1 MSKSFLICCVLG
13 LFAGAC
19 VAAVQVD
26 VLVAYDTTSAAWL
39 AAADRTIPAFATE
52 QVDRAN
58 EVLSNS
64 GLSEV
69 FSFRLVGTFA
79 GRFSH
84 DQSKRIDSTLS
95 LATESSD
102 AVWSELRSEREAVG
116 ADIVMII
123 VDKGSSSGMVGHS
136 NAMEPFV
143 STDNGAFERQWG
155 LDFKV
160 ADQWLAWFA
169 DRAYGICDIPSADT
183 GNVFVHEIGHI
194 MGAGHS
200 ELISPSYDEPGPQLF
215 KYSSAMM
222 YKGSDG
228 SYYATVMGYNATGYG
243 DSANYE
249 VLPCFSSPELT
260 NAATGEPLG
269 DATHDNVE
277 TLKKTAS
284 VVAAFR
290 NSTVSP
296 VTPDTPSSPSDTP
309 SSPSDTPSSPVIP
322 SVVGSFASKT
332 TAYGALQDAYGPVGI
347 ATFIVSPTKNG
358 VSKVAGTIIGIDG
371 KKRKVKGGKLQVVS
385 VGGVARVVLDGVS
398 VPGYNGLLHVVIG
411 SDGSLSD
418 GTLGA
423 MSLTNANVG
432 AKDGSA
438 LAFCLDERI
447 DAIAGNAV
455 LDSVD
460 YNGRHYPVLPV
471 EGGEM
476 PVSVSGGKWTVVA
489 KAGKLKAKKNGATGV
504 LDIIAD
510 VGVDGSKT
518 NLSGLKL
525 SYSKAGTFKG
535 GFTAYALTPGK
546 LLKYKFAVKGIVVDG
561 VGIGEA
567 ECKKCNM
574 KVGVTVR

>member
-1 MSKSFLICCVLG
+1 MSKRFLACCAFG
-13 LFAGAC
+13 LFVNVC
-19 VAAVQVD
+19 VAALQVD

-39 AAADRTIPAFATE
+39 AAAGRTMSDFSSE

-64 GLSEV
+64 GLLET

-79 GRFSH
+79 GKFSH

-102 AVWSELRSEREAVG
+102 AVWSELRSERESVG
-116 ADIVMII
+116 ADIVMIF
-123 VDKGSSSGMVGHS
+123 VEKGSSSGMVGHS
-136 NAMEPFV
+136 NAMEPYV
-143 STDNGAFERQWG
+143 STDNGAYERQWG
-155 LDFKV
+155 LDFEV
-160 ADQWLAWFA
+160 ADQWLVWFA
-169 DRAYGICDIPSADT
+169 NRAYGICDIASADK
-183 GNVFVHEIGHI
+183 GNVFVHEMGHI

-200 ELISPSYDEPGPQLF
+200 ELISASYDEPGPQLF

-243 DSANYE
+243 DSAYYE

-290 NSTVSP
+290 NSKVSP
-296 VTPDTPSSPSDTP
+296 STPDTPSPTPDTP
-309 SSPSDTPSSPVIP
+309 SPTPDTPPSPVIP
-322 SVVGSFASKT
+322 SVAGSFASKT

-347 ATFIVSPTKNG
+347 ATFTVSPTKNG
-358 VSKVAGTIIGIDG
+358 VSKVAGAIIGMDG

-385 VGGVARVVLDGVS
+385 VDGIAQVVLDGVS
-398 VPGYNGLLHVVIG
+398 VAGYDGLLHVVIG
-411 SDGSLSD
+411 SDGTLSD
-418 GTLGA
+418 GTLGT
-423 MSLTNANVG
+423 MSLTNAKVG
-432 AKDGSA
+432 AEDGSA

-447 DAIAGNAV
+447 GSIAGSAV

-460 YNGRHYPVLPV
+460 YNGRSYPVLPV
-471 EGGEM
+471 EGSEV
-476 PVSVSGGKWTVVA
+476 PVAVSGGKWTVVA
-489 KAGKLKAKKNGATGV
+489 KAGKLKAKKNRATGV

-510 VGVDGSKT
+510 VGADGSKP

-535 GFTAYALTPGK
+535 GCTVYALTPGK
-546 LLKYKFAVKGIVVDG
+546 LLKYKFTIKGIVVN
-561 VGIGEA
+561 GIGIGKA
-567 ECKKCNM
+567 ECKKCNLRI
-574 KVGVTVR
+574 GVTVK